1 MIDLND
7 PYWQANDDRAR
18 IAREFQN
25 LQKAI
30 AAKENSN
37 EWREHALELVSC
49 CHTCP
54 YVDFASI
61 LPHCLAVAQDASASD
76 RAEWLTFLVQWTCT
90 SKIMKVET
98 FDPVEF
104 LKSFQDALL
113 ENFPMVTTDDQRAA
127 LLCGLAISQQD
138 FELAGLLDEHLRQKG
153 FY

>member
-1 MIDLND
+1 
-7 PYWQANDDRAR
+7 
-18 IAREFQN
+18 
-25 LQKAI
+25 
-30 AAKENSN
+30 
-37 EWREHALELVSC
+37 
-49 CHTCP
+49 
-54 YVDFASI
+54 
-61 LPHCLAVAQDASASD
+61 
-76 RAEWLTFLVQWTCT
+76 
-90 SKIMKVET
+90 MKVET